1 MGYQII
7 TKMVY
12 NARTRQIGTWQHSN
26 NVRPRIDH
34 FRALDVRTD
43 EQLFRFITM
52 VAEGSWQTR
61 KWRKAFETLFR
72 EYPELRMD
80 SYRDELKGKSW
91 PEHCAVCLKYEELAG
106 SKSPHEPQSAGA
118 NPIPLYIIGYCT
130 TGLSSSSVHASFVL
144 FVSRAFNIAFCL
156 SIIALVWSMNM
167 A

>member
-12 NARTRQIGTWQHSN
+12 NARTHQIETWQHSN

-34 FRALDVRTD
+34 FRALEVRTD

-72 EYPELRMD
+72 EYNTPN
-80 SYRDELKGKSW
+80 
-91 PEHCAVCLKYEELAG
+91 CAWIPTGMNSMANPGRSIV
-106 SKSPHEPQSAGA
+106 QSAADTRNWPGA
-118 NPIPLYIIGYCT
+118 NA
-130 TGLSSSSVHASFVL
+130 VK
-144 FVSRAFNIAFCL
+144 
-156 SIIALVWSMNM
+156 
-167 A
+167 

>member
-12 NARTRQIGTWQHSN
+12 NTRTHQIETWQHSN

-34 FRALDVRTD
+34 FCVLDARTD

-52 VAEGSWQTR
+52 VAEGSWQTC

-80 SYRDELKGKSW
+80 SYQDELNGKSW
-91 PEHCAVCLKYEELAG
+91 PEYCAVCRRYEELAG
-106 SKSPHEPQSAGA
+106 SKSPHEPQSAGL
-118 NPIPLYIIGYCT
+118 ILYFIGYCT
-130 TGLSSSSVHASFVL
+130 TGLSSSSFSSFVL
-144 FVSRAFNIAFCL
+144 FVAHAFNIAFCL
-156 SIIALVWSMNM
+156 SIIALVWSMNV

>member
-12 NARTRQIGTWQHSN
+12 NARTHQIETWQHSN

-34 FRALDVRTD
+34 FRALEVRTD

-72 EYPELRMD
+72 EYMANPGR
-80 SYRDELKGKSW
+80 SI
-91 PEHCAVCLKYEELAG
+91 V
-106 SKSPHEPQSAGA
+106 QSAADTRNWPGA
-118 NPIPLYIIGYCT
+118 NA
-130 TGLSSSSVHASFVL
+130 VK
-144 FVSRAFNIAFCL
+144 
-156 SIIALVWSMNM
+156 
-167 A
+167 

>member
-12 NARTRQIGTWQHSN
+12 NARTHQIETWQHSN
-26 NVRPRIDH
+26 NVRPRTDH
-34 FRALDVRTD
+34 FCVLEVRTD

-80 SYRDELKGKSW
+80 FYRDELKGKSW
-91 PEHCAVCLKYEELAG
+91 PEYCAVCRRYEELAR
-106 SKSPHEPQSAGA
+106 SKCVE
-118 NPIPLYIIGYCT
+118 
-130 TGLSSSSVHASFVL
+130 
-144 FVSRAFNIAFCL
+144 IAARFRQL
-156 SIIALVWSMNM
+156 AKIKKEEK
-167 A
+167 